1 MDNNLYNFTD
11 DAGSFKSANADK
23 IKSLYLPLC
32 NQTLMSSISPD
43 LGGDIK
49 SSQNSF
55 LLEPASRASLALSKA
70 SRNFWIYINQDK
82 IWSAT
87 GVSKDL
93 KQIQQDKFKLEA
105 GQLWQ
110 RVSRENKSI
119 GLKSEILSFVPAGGD
134 ALEIMQV
141 TLTNISKKT
150 ISFIPYVA
158 IPLYARS
165 ADNLRDHRQVTA
177 LLTRIRE
184 EKYGIKVKPTL
195 LFDEAGHRPNQMV
208 YFVAGCNNK
217 GKGPQYIY
225 PTQEIFCGDSGDL
238 ESPEAVF
245 KNKLPAKVSIQGKE
259 PMGALRFAKISL
271 SAGSRETF
279 IIVMGIARN
288 NCNLNSLINKF
299 GSKSKVKLHFEATKN
314 YWASQSKVLDVAS
327 GSKDFDNWLRWV
339 NIQPTLRKIFGCS
352 FLPDF
357 DYGKGGR
364 GWRDLWQDCLG
375 LTINNPQAVRS
386 LLINNFCG
394 VKIDGSNATIICK
407 HESEFTPP
415 FLKSRANLKERAE
428 FIADRNNISRVWMD
442 HGVWPLIT
450 LDLYIQETGDL
461 GILFQK
467 AAYFRNHQINRTKD
481 IDYKWSFAYGNQ
493 LKTKSGKIY
502 KGTIL
507 EHLLVQNLVQFYNVG
522 AHNHIRLEGAD
533 WNDGLD
539 MAKEH
544 GESVTFSSMYAQ
556 NLATLAGLLLKCGK
570 KNLEVAQELKI
581 LFTDFNYQNVGQK
594 HKILEKYFAKTQ
606 NNVSGKRACLNA
618 VALSRSLN
626 EKATWI
632 KEHIRKSEWLK
643 EGFFNGYYDNS
654 KNRIDGKHGNLLQMT
669 LASQVFPIMSG
680 VATSGQI
687 KEILNNV
694 QRYLLDTSSG
704 GIRLNTDFS
713 RTSFKAAGGISL
725 KAGNKEQYNFGR
737 LFSFAYGH
745 KENGAVFSHM
755 VVMFAYAL
763 YKQGYAQEGWK
774 VLNSLYKMATHTA
787 KSKIYPC
794 LPEYFDLEGRG
805 MYSYLT
811 GSASWFAFTLLTQ
824 TFGVR
829 GIQGDL
835 LIQPQLTA
843 EQFKSTKSIS
853 IQRVF
858 ADRKLKIIFVNSRR
872 LEADKYRITKV
883 LLNSKNLCID
893 GATLLTINPE
903 QTSGFSPR
911 CVEGV
916 DKSRYLIFTREV
928 IANLP
933 KNKLNIVEV
942 FLG

>member
-1 MDNNLYNFTD
+1 MHKKSLYIFTD
-11 DAGSFKSANADK
+11 NLGSFKSFSADK
-23 IKSLYLPLC
+23 IKTLHLPLC

-55 LLEPASRASLALSKA
+55 LLEPASRASLALSKI
-70 SRNFWIYINQDK
+70 SRNFWVYINSDK

-87 GVSKDL
+87 GVSKNL

-105 GQLWQ
+105 GMLWQ
-110 RVSRENKSI
+110 RIARENKNI

-150 ISFIPYVA
+150 INFIPYGA

-177 LLTRIRE
+177 LLTRIKV

-195 LFDEAGHRPNQMV
+195 LFDEAGHRPNQTV
-208 YFVAGCNNK
+208 YFIAGCDNK
-217 GKGPQYIY
+217 SKGPQYIY
-225 PTQEIFCGDSGDL
+225 PTQEIFCGDSTDL
-238 ESPEAVF
+238 EAPEAVF
-245 KNKLPAKVSIQGKE
+245 KNKLPAKISIQGKE
-259 PMGALRFAKISL
+259 PMGALRFAKVSL
-271 SAGSRETF
+271 PAGAQKTF
-279 IIVMGIARN
+279 IIVMGVSQN
-288 NCNLNSLINKF
+288 DCNLNSLIKKF
-299 GSKSKVKLHFEATKN
+299 GSSAKIKLYLKATQD
-314 YWASQSKVLDVAS
+314 YWASQSKVLDVVS
-327 GSKDFDNWLRWV
+327 GNKDFDNWLRWV

-375 LTINNPQAVRS
+375 LIISNPQSVRS

-394 VKIDGSNATIICK
+394 VKIDGSNATIIGK
-407 HESEFTPP
+407 NSG
-415 FLKSRANLKERAE
+415 E

-461 GILFQK
+461 GILFEP
-467 AAYFRNHQINRTKD
+467 ATYFRNHQINRTKD
-481 IDYKWSFAYGNQ
+481 IDYKWSPAYGNQ
-493 LKTKSGKIY
+493 LKTKSEKIY

-570 KNLEVAQELKI
+570 GDFEVAQELKI
-581 LFTDFNYQNVGQK
+581 LFTDFNYQNIAQK
-594 HKILEKYFAKTQ
+594 HKILEEYFSKTK
-606 NNVSGKRACLNA
+606 NNLSGKKIRLN
-618 VALSRSLN
+618 VATLSRSLN
-626 EKATWI
+626 EKAAWI
-632 KEHIRKSEWLK
+632 KEYIRKSEWLK
-643 EGFFNGYYDNS
+643 EGFFNGYYDNF
-654 KNRIDGKHGNLLQMT
+654 KNRIDGKQGNLLQMILT
-669 LASQVFPIMSG
+669 SQVFPIMSG
-680 VATSGQI
+680 VATSAQI
-687 KEILNNV
+687 KEIINNV
-694 QRYLLDTSSG
+694 HRFLYDTSLG
-704 GIRLNTDFS
+704 GIRLNTN
-713 RTSFKAAGGISL
+713 FK
-725 KAGNKEQYNFGR
+725 KEQHGFGR

-774 VLNSLYKMATHTA
+774 VLSSLYKMATHTA
-787 KSKIYPC
+787 KSKIYPG

-824 TFGVR
+824 AFGVR
-829 GIQGDL
+829 GQDGDL
-835 LIQPQLTA
+835 LIEPKLSAQL
-843 EQFKSTKSIS
+843 FKSTDKIS
-853 IQRVF
+853 VNRIF
-858 ADRKLKIIFVNSRR
+858 AGRKLKIIFINAKR
-872 LEADKYRITKV
+872 LEAGQYRIFKV
-883 LLNSKNLCID
+883 LLNSENLFI
-893 GATLLTINPE
+893 
-903 QTSGFSPR
+903 
-911 CVEGV
+911 
-916 DKSRYLIFTREV
+916 DKSRYLVFTREAIV
-928 IANLP
+928 SLP
-933 KNKLNIVEV
+933 KEKLSIIEV